1 MKSVKAFVSF
11 IAAGAGLAGCH
22 HQEVARQASPH
33 YIVGQAWQGSESWFY
48 PAERFGITE
57 TGLAVIQPPPKGG
70 LTADGEIWS
79 AQAMTGAH
87 QTLQLP
93 AIVSVHN
100 LANGRIV
107 KIRLNDR
114 GPASAGRMLA
124 VTPRVASLLGMGD
137 APTPV
142 EIIEDEALSRQ
153 IAESNPDAPKLDIA
167 AAPREAIVAQSLD
180 DGSTRTLGMKPGDT
194 QTGARTLLLPDMP
207 QTIMQGV
214 AETPLYHVELGSFSG
229 HAAAARVAAQCGA
242 EITQETGG
250 AGTLPWMVSLGPF
263 TTVPEADRALAQ
275 ARRCGGTGAHI
286 VAK

>member
-1 MKSVKAFVSF
+1 MKSVKAFISF
-11 IAAGAGLAGCH
+11 IAAGTGLAGCH
-22 HQEVARQASPH
+22 HQETARQASPH
-33 YIVGQAWQGSESWFY
+33 YVVGQAWQGSESWFY
-48 PAERFGITE
+48 PAERFGVTE
-57 TGLAVIQPPPKGG
+57 TGLAVIQTAPKGG

-93 AIVSVHN
+93 AIVSVRN

-124 VTPRVASLLGMGD
+124 VTPRVATLLGMGN
-137 APTPV
+137 APTPI
-142 EIIEDEALSRQ
+142 EIIEDETLSRQ
-153 IAESNPDAPKLDIA
+153 IADSNPEAPKLDIA

-180 DGSTRTLGMKPGDT
+180 DGSTRTLGMKSGDT
-194 QTGARTLLLPDMP
+194 QTGARTLLLPEMP
-207 QTIMQGV
+207 PTIMQGM
-214 AETPLYHVELGSFSG
+214 AEAPLYRIELGSFSG

-242 EITQETGG
+242 EITQEAGG
-250 AGTLPWMVSLGPF
+250 AGTLPWLVSLGPF

-275 ARRCGGTGAHI
+275 ARQCGGTGAHI